1 MAKRTSSPS
10 TKTPS
15 TKKDSNKLYLLL
27 ILLLALFTTNA
38 ILFFRNQKSQ
48 EQVVKLSDEKSQMQT
63 EIDKIEAALDKA
75 NNDYALLNEDMQKQQ
90 ETARQKIAELR
101 EALRNGELTKKQ
113 LVLAREDVKQLRY
126 FVGKYVK
133 DIEELKKENASLTT
147 ERDSLKTRVSSVS
160 ERAKALEVQNKDLD
174 KKVKAAAAL
183 KVSAIRVTPLRI
195 KSSGKE
201 ASVNKASTAQKLN
214 IDFSLMNNDLAEKG
228 FHNVYLRVIDPN
240 GNLII
245 ADTGSMFL
253 ANGDEL
259 QFSYKTAVEF
269 ANDGKTYSISWTNP
283 EPFQKG
289 LYTIM
294 LYADGF
300 TIGSANLNLK

>member
-1 MAKRTSSPS
+1 MA
-10 TKTPS
+10 TKQPTPV
-15 TKKDSNKLYLLL
+15 TKKDNNKLYLLL
-27 ILLLALFTTNA
+27 FLLLALFTTNA
-38 ILFFRNQKSQ
+38 VLFFRNRNA
-48 EQVVKLSDEKSQMQT
+48 EAQVTKLGDEKSLMQT

-75 NNDYALLNEDMQKQQ
+75 NNDYALLNEDMHQQ
-90 ETARQKIAELR
+90 QAEARKKIAELR
-101 EALRNGELTKKQ
+101 EALRNGELTQKQ
-113 LVLAREDVKQLRY
+113 LILAREDVKQLRY

-147 ERDSLKTRVSSVS
+147 ERDSLKTKVSSVS
-160 ERAKALEVQNKDLD
+160 ERAQALEKQNKDLD
-174 KKVKAAAAL
+174 KKVRAAAAL
-183 KVSAIRVTPLRI
+183 KVSAIKINPVRV
-195 KSSGKE
+195 KDNGKE
-201 ASVNKASTAQKLN
+201 TSVSKASGAQKLN
-214 IDFSLMNNDLAEKG
+214 INFQLANNDMADKG
-228 FHNVYLRVIDPN
+228 FHNIYLRVIDPN

-253 ANGDEL
+253 ANGDEM

-269 ANDGKTYSISWTNP
+269 ANDGKLYTISWTNP

-289 LYTIM
+289 VYTIM